1 MKVRDILV
9 ESTPSLVKSSD
20 FTVERIDDNTLKVR
34 VAVTSGPLMSAMKS
48 LALST
53 NKSFD
58 IYDEDEDGGAWE
70 KYAEQ
75 ASKFS
80 KIAKAFT
87 VSGRALSGPG
97 LFDKF
102 KANSCLFKFNETGD
116 HQEKALR
123 RIIDKAVDLTNEEIK
138 GKAERTASAPERKKA
153 AAKAQSADQ
162 KSRTDA
168 LAALYGKETIG
179 RVKIEWIGGDDGYQ
193 YNVIVD
199 GRSIMNGL
207 TKSSAEHER
216 KLVWQQLSKKA
227 GLGTFGNK
235 KASKLK
241 QES

>member
-9 ESTPSLVKSSD
+9 ESTPSSVKSSD
-20 FTVERIDDNTLKVR
+20 FTVERIDDNTLKVK
-34 VAVTSGPLMSAMKS
+34 VAATSGPLMSAMKS

-58 IYDEDEDGGAWE
+58 IYNDEDDDGGAWE

-75 ASKFS
+75 ANKFS

-87 VSGRALSGPG
+87 VSGRALSSPG

-102 KANSCLFKFNETGD
+102 KANSCLFKFNEIGD
-116 HQEKALR
+116 HQEKELR
-123 RIIDKAVDLTNEEIK
+123 KIIDKAVDLTNEEIK
-138 GKAERTASAPERKKA
+138 GKAERTASAPERRKA
-153 AAKAQSADQ
+153 AAKEQSANQ
-162 KSRTDA
+162 KSRMEK

-179 RVKIEWIGGDDGYQ
+179 RVKIKQIGGDDGYQ

-235 KASKLK
+235 
-241 QES
+241 